1 MTPGRINQLFVGL
14 AVVILLLSAC
24 GGGGGSSPT
33 DSTPPS
39 QVTALSLT
47 TSSVSTITL
56 SWAESSDNVGVVSY
70 EVLVNDNVVAST
82 AQTHY
87 TVTGLNAATPYNI
100 TVKAVDAAGN
110 RSAVSAILI
119 ATTASTPSNSDF
131 GTHVLDTHK
140 VTNFNQYIDNDF
152 VLFWPYPSRAYPGLP
167 LDFQFIV
174 YEAFKQPLHWQVVS
188 GPAGMTITQEGL
200 LQWTPSPSQ
209 LGDQAVTIKVTR
221 ESGESITKSFT
232 TNVNTSDFVFVSL
245 TGNDT
250 ASGQLDAPLR
260 TIEKALRSI
269 ESGNGKTIYVRQ
281 GTYAEHYNWE
291 VNGVT
296 APTRGKAFTA
306 DDPLVVSS
314 YPGEHFIL
322 DCEFLGHGF
331 YSTARY
337 SIYKNLEVK
346 NAGVG
351 ERAGAL
357 IQADNNVLQNVTV
370 RDSKWDVWD
379 NVTGIKVSGKNAIV
393 DRVTAINNQDPIHIH
408 WNSSN
413 YLVYTD
419 GVQDGPVSNIYI
431 LRSQSRDSFTGFKI
445 KHAGPGFRVIVHDC
459 YSENDRIGFGG
470 SSDFSSVRYSTFKN
484 NVDGNI
490 NLGLTDPTS
499 PVSNGS
505 DQSFTGGSM
514 LVEHNTFINEA
525 SVNLDIFGLYA
536 GSSIIQKNIFV
547 TNSIGGIQ
555 QFSVWIYT
563 DDMSTLNLTVDKNI
577 YFNHEAV
584 SAGVNSFRWSRSN
597 QTFAQWQARGYDLN
611 GKVADPEF
619 IDSSYGINSTSPAV
633 FGNTDYAGANPPLK
647 P

>member
-1 MTPGRINQLFVGL
+1 MNPGRINQLFVGL

-24 GGGGGSSPT
+24 GGGGGNSPA

-56 SWAESSDNVGVVSY
+56 SWAESGDNVGVVSY
-70 EVLVNDNVVAST
+70 EVLVGDSVVAST

-87 TVTGLNAATPYNI
+87 TVTGLSAATPYNV

-110 RSAVSAILI
+110 RSAVSAVLI

-140 VTNFNQYIDNDF
+140 VANFNQYIDNDF

-174 YEAFKQPLHWQVVS
+174 YEAFKQPLHWEVVS
-188 GPAGMTITQEGL
+188 GPAGMTITKEGL
-200 LQWTPSPSQ
+200 LQWTPSQSQ

-331 YSTARY
+331 YSTASY

-419 GVQDGPVSNIYI
+419 GVLDGPVSNIYI

-499 PVSNGS
+499 PVSNGT
-505 DQSFTGGSM
+505 DQSYTGGSM

-547 TNSIGGIQ
+547 TNSISGIQ

-577 YFNHEAV
+577 YFNHEDV
-584 SAGVNSFRWSRSN
+584 SAAVNSFRWSRSN